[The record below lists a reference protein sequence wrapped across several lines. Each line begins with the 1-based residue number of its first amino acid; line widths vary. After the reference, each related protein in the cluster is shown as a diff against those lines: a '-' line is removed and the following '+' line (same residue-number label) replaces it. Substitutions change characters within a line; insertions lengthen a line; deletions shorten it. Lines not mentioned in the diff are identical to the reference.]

1 MSLGGSLEDLS
12 LLDILQIVNVSR
24 RTGALR
30 LDLPSTGRT
39 FIFFSNGSVT
49 DIVGGF
55 DENSFIRFF
64 LEQGLLEESELVQA
78 REATNG
84 DPAAILK
91 WLIDGKILN
100 ARLAEQARGLEISRR
115 LKALTEEEK
124 GEFDFFLTESGDSLE
139 EGAPEQFCS
148 LSTPASPQN
157 LLTQTVTADN
167 FSEWV
172 PASQLGPSPAPKA
185 ESEVSTELAEENKQA
200 PHPEIP
206 EVLEVKPA
214 GDELVETEPVGA
226 SVEYK
231 PSPRVVPAKN
241 QITILLAS
249 GQSIFVTLLKR
260 RLVEHFADVIVVSSK
275 TEYLSVCR
283 KLLADH
289 TPFLGLVDLLMA
301 SESGEGYLGG
311 LEIIQ
316 ASSSRF
322 PKVKVMMM
330 SDLQDEDILKVA
342 RSHGAIEILQ
352 KPGLANLHVDE
363 FETSIK
369 AFSENLCRKVD
380 ALLPPQDEEI
390 ANFLRD
396 LGSEGRGDKITNQ
409 LTLLKGLMGELA
421 SPKESSE
428 ISLLVL
434 RLAAEY
440 FERAILFL
448 VKKDTYAGLGGFGET
463 GESERMMEKVR
474 RISIPNG
481 VNSVFDEAVK
491 NRATASRQEADFSRA
506 DIEFSSALGPYTP
519 PSMTA
524 IPMVSRRR
532 VIAILYG
539 DNAVSGEPM
548 TDLTGLEIFM
558 TQAGMAMEKALLEMQ
573 LLHLQRHLPN
583 KNNQT

>member
-1 MSLGGSLEDLS
+1 LEDLS

-55 DENSFIRFF
+55 DELPFLDFF
-64 LEQGLLEESELVQA
+64 LEQGLLEKSELVQA
-78 REATNG
+78 RNACDGSPEAV
-84 DPAAILK
+84 LK
-91 WLIDGKILN
+91 WLLDEKILN
-100 ARLAEQARGLEISRR
+100 KRLVEQARGLEISRR
-115 LKALTEEEK
+115 LKSLTEEEK
-124 GEFDFFLTESGDSLE
+124 GEFDFFLTESGDNPE
-139 EGAPEQFCS
+139 DGAPKQFCP

-172 PASQLGPSPAPKA
+172 PASNMVAPSSPKTDPRVSASSSEESEPAPPVETLEVIETIP
-185 ESEVSTELAEENKQA
+185 ESEEAVEVEPTEKQTA
-200 PHPEIP
+200 H
-206 EVLEVKPA
+206 
-214 GDELVETEPVGA
+214 
-226 SVEYK
+226 K
-231 PSPRVVPAKN
+231 PSPRVTPAKN

-260 RLVEHFADVIVVSSK
+260 RLMEHFADVILVSGK
-275 TEYLSVCR
+275 TEYLSVCE

-289 TPFLGLVDLLMA
+289 SPFLGLVDLLMA

-316 ASSSRF
+316 ASTTRF
-322 PKVKVMMM
+322 PKVKVMLM
-330 SDLQDEDILKVA
+330 SDLQDEEILNVA
-342 RSHGAIEILQ
+342 RNHGAIEILQ

-363 FETSIK
+363 FEKSIK
-369 AFSENLCRKVD
+369 VFSEDLCQRVD

-396 LGSEGRGDKITNQ
+396 LGSEGRADKITNQ

-463 GESERMMEKVR
+463 GEPQRMMEKVR
-474 RISIPNG
+474 CLSMPNDADSI
-481 VNSVFDEAVK
+481 FDEAVK
-491 NRATASRQEADFSRA
+491 TRATAVREKADFSES
-506 DIEFSSALGPYTP
+506 DTVFSSALGPYTP
-519 PSMTA
+519 SVITA

-539 DNAVSGEPM
+539 DNAVSGKPL

-573 LLHLQRHLPN
+573 LLHLQRHLP
-583 KNNQT
+583 KKDS